1 MKVEF
6 YRHSLN
12 EDDIQAAT
20 KVLHSIFLTTG
31 PAAKEFEQ
39 KFANHIGM
47 AHVVALNSCT
57 AALHLAL
64 LGLGIGPGD
73 EVIVPAMTFIA
84 SATPVWHVGARPVL
98 VDVEPH
104 TGLLDLDK
112 VEAAITPHTKAI
124 IPVHLY
130 GVMADMQA
138 LAALARKHGL
148 FIVEDCAHCIEG
160 VRNGT
165 RPGQLADAACYSFY
179 ATKNLTCG
187 EGGALATN
195 NPDLAKTIYSL
206 RQHGMNKEA
215 AGRYTEAYQHWD
227 MTDLGWKYN
236 PSDILASLLISQ
248 IDRLTPQWQRRLHL
262 FAEYDAL
269 LHDTP
274 GLNIPA
280 RPGKSACHLYTVWV
294 PGARRDRIL
303 RALQEKGI
311 GVAVNYRA
319 IHTLKYFREHLGHAP
334 EDFPVAL
341 EIGQRTISLP
351 LYPLLQEEEVAYVG
365 HTLREMLGGI
375 STDRGG
381 DKG

>member
-6 YRHSLN
+6 YRHALN
-12 EDDIQAAT
+12 EDDIQAT
-20 KVLHSIFLTTG
+20 TGVLRSIFLTTG
-31 PAAKEFEQ
+31 PAAAAFER
-39 KFANHIGM
+39 KFSQYTGL
-47 AHVVALNSCT
+47 AHAVSLNSCT

-98 VDVEPH
+98 VDVEPQ
-104 TGLLDLDK
+104 TGLIDVAK
-112 VEAAITPHTKAI
+112 VEAAITPRTKAI

-130 GVMADMQA
+130 GVMADMKA
-138 LAALARKHGL
+138 LSSLARKHGL

-160 VRNGT
+160 RRDGI
-165 RPGQLADAACYSFY
+165 RPGQLADVACYSFY

-195 NPDLAKTIYSL
+195 NPSLARTVYSL

-215 AGRYTEAYQHWD
+215 AGRYTGAYQHWD
-227 MTDLGWKYN
+227 MTTLGWKYN
-236 PSDILASLLISQ
+236 LSDILAVLLVGQ
-248 IDRLTPQWQRRLHL
+248 MDRLDTQLQRRTYLCE
-262 FAEYDAL
+262 EYDTRL
-269 LHDTP
+269 RGTP
-274 GLNIPA
+274 GLDIPL

-294 PGARRDRIL
+294 PGDRRDRIL
-303 RALQEKGI
+303 QELQKNDI

-319 IHTLKYFREHLGHAP
+319 IHTLKYFRENLGHAP

-351 LYPLLQEEEVAYVG
+351 LYPLLRKEEVAYVCN
-365 HTLREMLGGI
+365 TLREILDPQ
-375 STDRGG
+375 SRNR
-381 DKG
+381 

>member
-12 EDDIQAAT
+12 EDDIRAVT
-20 KVLHSIFLTTG
+20 EVLHSIFLTTG

-39 KFANHIGM
+39 KFARYTGL
-47 AHVVALNSCT
+47 AHVVSLNSCT

-98 VDVEPH
+98 VDVEPQ
-104 TGLLDLDK
+104 TGLLDVAK
-112 VEAAITPHTKAI
+112 VEAAITPRTKAI

-130 GVMADMQA
+130 GAMADMQA
-138 LAALARKHGL
+138 LSALARKHGL

-160 VRNGT
+160 RRDDI

-195 NPDLAKTIYSL
+195 NPDLAKMVHSL

-215 AGRYTEAYQHWD
+215 AGRYTGTYQHWD
-227 MTDLGWKYN
+227 MTTLGWKYN
-236 PSDILASLLISQ
+236 LSDILAALLVGQ
-248 IDRLTPQWQRRLHL
+248 IDRLDTQWQRRLHL
-262 FAEYDAL
+262 CEEYDTL
-269 LHDTP
+269 LHGTP
-274 GLNIPA
+274 GLAIPA
-280 RPGKSACHLYTVWV
+280 RPGKTACHLYTVWV
-294 PGARRDRIL
+294 PGAKRDGIL
-303 RALQEKGI
+303 RGLQEKGI

-319 IHTLKYFREHLGHAP
+319 IHTHKYFIENLGHAP

-351 LYPLLQEEEVAYVG
+351 LYPLLRKEEVAYVCN
-365 HTLREMLGGI
+365 TLREILTI
-375 STDRGG
+375 
-381 DKG
+381 KPLQKV

>member
-1 MKVEF
+1 MNVEF
-6 YRHSLN
+6 YRHALN
-12 EDDIQAAT
+12 EDDIQAVAG
-20 KVLHSIFLTTG
+20 VLRSIFLTTG
-31 PAAKEFEQ
+31 PAAAAFEQ
-39 KFANHIGM
+39 KFSHYTGLEFT
-47 AHVVALNSCT
+47 VSLNSCT

-104 TGLLDLDK
+104 TGLIDVAK
-112 VEAAITPHTKAI
+112 VEAAITPRTKAI

-130 GVMADMQA
+130 GALADMQA
-138 LAALARKHGL
+138 LSTLARKHGV

-160 VRNGT
+160 MRDGI

-195 NPDLAKTIYSL
+195 NPDLAKAAYSL
-206 RQHGMNKEA
+206 RQHGMSREA
-215 AGRYTEAYQHWD
+215 AARYTGVYQHWD
-227 MTDLGWKYN
+227 MATLGWKYN
-236 PSDILASLLISQ
+236 LSDILAALLVGQ
-248 IDRLTPQWQRRLHL
+248 IDRLDTQWQRRKRLCE
-262 FAEYDAL
+262 AYDTL
-269 LHDTP
+269 LRGAP
-274 GLNIPA
+274 GLDLPV

-294 PGARRDRIL
+294 PGARRDHIL
-303 RALQEKGI
+303 QGLQKKDI

-319 IHTLKYFREHLGHAP
+319 IHTLKYFRENLVYTP
-334 EDFPVAL
+334 EQFPAAL

-351 LYPLLQEEEVAYVG
+351 LYPALREEEVAYVCG
-365 HTLREMLGGI
+365 TLREILAAG
-375 STDRGG
+375 
-381 DKG
+381 

>member
-6 YRHSLN
+6 YRHALN
-12 EDDIQAAT
+12 ESDIQAVT
-20 KVLHSIFLTTG
+20 RVLHSIFLTTG
-31 PAAKEFEQ
+31 PVAAEFER
-39 KFANHIGM
+39 KFAQYTGM
-47 AHVVALNSCT
+47 THVVSLDSCT

-64 LGLGIGPGD
+64 LGLGVGPGD

-84 SATPVWHVGARPVL
+84 SATPVWHVGALPVL

-104 TGLLDLDK
+104 TGLMDIAK
-112 VEAAITPHTKAI
+112 VEAAITPRTRAV

-130 GVMADMQA
+130 GAMVDMQA
-138 LAALARKHGL
+138 LSPLARKHGL

-160 VRNGT
+160 QRDGI

-195 NPDLAKTIYSL
+195 NLDLAKTVYSL

-215 AGRYTEAYQHWD
+215 ADRYHGTYQHWD
-227 MTDLGWKYN
+227 MTILGWKYN
-236 PSDILASLLISQ
+236 PSDILAALLVGQ
-248 IDRLTPQWQRRLHL
+248 IDRLNSQLQLRLRL
-262 FAEYDAL
+262 CEEYDANL
-269 LHDTP
+269 QDAP
-274 GLNIPA
+274 GLDLPA

-294 PGARRDRIL
+294 PGAKRDEIL
-303 RALQEKGI
+303 QALQAKGV

-319 IHTLKYFREHLGHAP
+319 IHILKYFRENLGHAP

-341 EIGQRTISLP
+341 KIGQGTISLP
-351 LYPLLQEEEVAYVG
+351 LYPSLKKEEVAYVCN
-365 HTLREMLGGI
+365 TLWELLDPKSCSR
-375 STDRGG
+375 
-381 DKG
+381 